1 MTNVVIRPS
10 VRAQAFAALC
20 TAIEDI
26 GGPGVDGAGIA
37 GLYIGSKIARFDG
50 LAYRVSEGAFLDRA
64 AILAAQSIVA
74 RVDAEAMG
82 RSTTPTTGPIQ

>member
-1 MTNVVIRPS
+1 MTPTIQPTAR
-10 VRAQAFAALC
+10 VRAFAKLC
-20 TAIEDI
+20 ATIEDI
-26 GGPGVDGAGIA
+26 GGPGVDGAAIA
-37 GLYIGSKIARFDG
+37 GLYIGSKIARFDR

-74 RVDAEAMG
+74 RVDAEAVG

>member
-1 MTNVVIRPS
+1 MTDVVIRPS

-37 GLYIGSKIARFDG
+37 GLYIAARIARFDG
-50 LAYRVSEGAFLDRA
+50 RAYAVTDRAFLERDA
-64 AILAAQSIVA
+64 VLHVQTIVA
-74 RVDAEAMG
+74 RVDANI
-82 RSTTPTTGPIQ
+82 PTTGDDR